1 MGAELRSAAQPSRPG
16 PPKQPPT
23 SYGRSAIQRH
33 RKSRH
38 PELLSQIGID
48 NLARNGLVGAGDS
61 PARFNSVHPSFWH
74 NRIVNTN
81 HSLRAV
87 IFDYGRVLS
96 LSPSEDDWAA
106 FAAATDLPLETF
118 ESQYWKFR
126 DAYDRKD
133 VNAAQYWALVVGREL
148 SENELTEL
156 IAMDDAQWTKVNH
169 ETLHL
174 ARQLKEAGVKI
185 AILSNM
191 QTDMLRMMRA
201 KFDWLGE
208 FDVQMYSCEV
218 GMVKPAREVYLE
230 CVRRLGVEPAQTL
243 FLDDKQKN
251 VDGAADAGLK
261 AMLFEGDKSVV
272 DHKLGQLGLV
282 L

>member
-1 MGAELRSAAQPSRPG
+1 M
-16 PPKQPPT
+16 
-23 SYGRSAIQRH
+23 
-33 RKSRH
+33 
-38 PELLSQIGID
+38 
-48 NLARNGLVGAGDS
+48 ARNGLVGAGDS
-61 PARFNSVHPSFWH
+61 PDRFNSVRLSFWH

-118 ESQYWKFR
+118 KSQYWKFR

-133 VNAAQYWALVVGREL
+133 VTAAQYWALVVGREL

-169 ETLHL
+169 ETVHL

-218 GMVKPAREVYLE
+218 GMVKPAPEVYLE

-251 VDGAADAGLK
+251 VDGAANAGLK